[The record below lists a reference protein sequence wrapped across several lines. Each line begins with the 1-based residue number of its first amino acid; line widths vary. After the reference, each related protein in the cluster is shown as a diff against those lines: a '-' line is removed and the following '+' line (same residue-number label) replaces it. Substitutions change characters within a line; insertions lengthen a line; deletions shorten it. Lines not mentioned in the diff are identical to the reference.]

1 MPGLYEQI
9 EKATVAIQRAW
20 PVTPHAGII
29 LGTGLGGLTDEIE
42 AEAILDYES
51 IPGFLKSTVSG
62 HRGRLVCGRLGG
74 VPVVAMEGRFHAY
87 EGYPLDQVTLPVRVM
102 KALGAKLLVVSQ
114 AVGGMN
120 PQYRNGDIMITED
133 HINLMGVNPLVGVND
148 DRLGP
153 RFPDMSAPYDQRL
166 VDAGLAIARREN
178 FVAHRGVVVA
188 VMGPNLETR
197 AEYRFLRAI
206 GADVVGMS
214 TVPEVIVAVHAGLR
228 VFGVAVVT
236 DMCLPDAL
244 KPAVIEEIIATANAA
259 EPKLRT
265 LVRGIVAKDAES

>member
-1 MPGLYEQI
+1 
-9 EKATVAIQRAW
+9 
-20 PVTPHAGII
+20 
-29 LGTGLGGLTDEIE
+29 
-42 AEAILDYES
+42 
-51 IPGFLKSTVSG
+51 
-62 HRGRLVCGRLGG
+62 
-74 VPVVAMEGRFHAY
+74 MEGRFHAY

-120 PQYRNGDIMITED
+120 PQYRLGDIMITED
-133 HINLMGVNPLVGVND
+133 HINLMGVNPLVGMND

-153 RFPDMSAPYDQRL
+153 RFPDMSAPYDPGL
-166 VDAGLAIARREN
+166 IDAGLAIARRED

-188 VMGPNLETR
+188 VLGPNLETR
-197 AEYRFLRAI
+197 AEYRFLRQI

-244 KPAVIEEIIATANAA
+244 KPANIEEIIATANAA
-259 EPKLRT
+259 EPKLKA
-265 LVRGIVAKDAES
+265 LVRGIVDVDAS